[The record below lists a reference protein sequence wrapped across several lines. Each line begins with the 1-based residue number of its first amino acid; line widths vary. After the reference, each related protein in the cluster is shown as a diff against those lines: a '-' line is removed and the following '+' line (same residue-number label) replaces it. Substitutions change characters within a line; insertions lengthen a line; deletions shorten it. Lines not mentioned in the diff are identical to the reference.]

1 MNNFV
6 GLDTPNS
13 KIMPYALN
21 IVYIMNS
28 EKTLVHTIQT
38 IIPQTANCLSLNT
51 VICRYDTV
59 PWYVIWQSSIRR
71 HTRHAAVWL
80 SAKPTLHSTVITYIS
95 SVSISIIVK
104 LDAFTL
110 RHKMTKISSDQTP
123 PLGDSKYYVTRLS
136 SPHLSSLHLNSLLR
150 WTNNNKH
157 NDTINLH
164 AQNCCTHKLHNQ
176 THPKISQ
183 NVYKSKRNL
192 VANDVHVSHTEFT
205 TIIADQL
212 MVGQL
217 TQPINTIW
225 AKSYAHDD
233 SAIISHSRWQ

>member
-1 MNNFV
+1 MNFYFIGLLALINNNIYWIFLKNSEYKQIMNNFV

-95 SVSISIIVK
+95 SVSISI
-104 LDAFTL
+104 
-110 RHKMTKISSDQTP
+110 
-123 PLGDSKYYVTRLS
+123 
-136 SPHLSSLHLNSLLR
+136 
-150 WTNNNKH
+150 
-157 NDTINLH
+157 
-164 AQNCCTHKLHNQ
+164 
-176 THPKISQ
+176 
-183 NVYKSKRNL
+183 
-192 VANDVHVSHTEFT
+192 
-205 TIIADQL
+205 
-212 MVGQL
+212 
-217 TQPINTIW
+217 
-225 AKSYAHDD
+225 
-233 SAIISHSRWQ
+233 